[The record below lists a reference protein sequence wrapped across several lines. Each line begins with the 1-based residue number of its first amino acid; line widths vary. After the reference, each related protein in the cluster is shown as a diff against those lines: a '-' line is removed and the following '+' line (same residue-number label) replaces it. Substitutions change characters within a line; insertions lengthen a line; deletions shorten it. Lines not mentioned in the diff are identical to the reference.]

1 MAYDLFGSG
10 YDQKHYIKFTNGAN
24 SVDKAIID
32 SGPMQDILAS
42 YNLFSRENID
52 LYGKFNRYGYVNPF
66 NETANRE
73 YLFFTKPDLNIFD
86 LSFGKK
92 YNQLTLSPALQNI
105 PIFADAAVR
114 YKPSLTQLQSSV
126 NGLNDIS
133 TPFMTILTNSVSSRL
148 DLPTI
153 SADTSESSSNMYTTA
168 IQYRSHSLKSD
179 NGYDFTLS
187 FTDTK
192 YLDIYMM
199 VKLYDE
205 YIRLLKA
212 GTVSPRKTYII
223 NSILSEQFS
232 IYKFIVGS
240 DGETILY
247 FAKLTGVFFSDV
259 PRGDF
264 GDPGQ
269 DGFKYSLSFHSQFVE
284 DSNPSI
290 LSDFNILTGRIGLV
304 TNNNGETTKGVSF
317 SVIDNTA
324 PVYNSNLSIVN
335 NSWVGEPY
343 IARVYNGNNKRAAK
357 AARNDHGNY
366 IYLLKWRK

>member
-1 MAYDLFGSG
+1 
-10 YDQKHYIKFTNGAN
+10 
-24 SVDKAIID
+24 
-32 SGPMQDILAS
+32 
-42 YNLFSRENID
+42 
-52 LYGKFNRYGYVNPF
+52 
-66 NETANRE
+66 
-73 YLFFTKPDLNIFD
+73 
-86 LSFGKK
+86 
-92 YNQLTLSPALQNI
+92 
-105 PIFADAAVR
+105 
-114 YKPSLTQLQSSV
+114 
-126 NGLNDIS
+126 
-133 TPFMTILTNSVSSRL
+133 MTILTNSVSSRL

-264 GDPGQ
+264 GDPAQ
-269 DGFKYSLSFHSQFVE
+269 DGFKFSLSFHAQFVE
-284 DSNPSI
+284 DSNPNI
-290 LSDFNILTGRIGLV
+290 LTDFNILTKNIPKSPIQV
-304 TNNNGETTKGVSF
+304 YNNN
-317 SVIDNTA
+317 IHA
-324 PVYNSNLSIVN
+324 VN
-335 NSWVGEPY
+335 NKWAGLPY
-343 IARVYNGNNKRAAK
+343 VIKVNSGSDKRAAK
-357 AARNDHGNY
+357 VAREDHGDY
-366 IYLLKWRK
+366 IYLLKWRE